1 MQGET
6 CKKCGTFYE
15 DPAEGFYWEERKH
28 GWRKPCKKC
37 IAEYNKTPK
46 QRKKRYQANLRY
58 LKTERGQEASQRS
71 NANKLKKYWDEKKK
85 RNLNG

>member
-46 QRKKRYQANLRY
+46 MKKVRDAINKKYKKTEKGQEAIKRSQANRMKRYWERKKR
-58 LKTERGQEASQRS
+58 GI
-71 NANKLKKYWDEKKK
+71 
-85 RNLNG
+85 